1 MAKSKTQSV
10 ITDLAGRFEQLDAAK
25 KTVMEDLRSLSQH
38 GEAQWRA
45 RAEQKKQLES
55 SQGTKNSEQ
64 YTSLLLLEQDI
75 REAKAFAESLL
86 QSERQS

>member
-25 KTVMEDLRSLSQH
+25 KTVLEDVRSLIQH
-38 GEAQWRA
+38 GEVQLRTI
-45 RAEQKKQLES
+45 AEQKKQLET

-64 YTSLLLLEQDI
+64 YASLLLLEQDI
-75 REAKAFAESLL
+75 REAKAYAESLL
-86 QSERQS
+86 QSERQP